1 METLSLV
8 QIGLQVLGIAALI
21 YASWRLL
28 RRLQRRQQGLQFDKR
43 CRSLPKRPTVTELQE
58 ATAQLSRLTKKAR
71 DASSQ
76 DTATHK
82 GQPNTSNVSSSA
94 SSPVKADGK

>member
-28 RRLQRRQQGLQFDKR
+28 RRLQRRQQGLQLDRRLRAK
-43 CRSLPKRPTVTELQE
+43 CRQPDCQLCYPLPTVT
-58 ATAQLSRLTKKAR
+58 TTTGK
-71 DASSQ
+71 SSPPSSL
-76 DTATHK
+76 DTETHK